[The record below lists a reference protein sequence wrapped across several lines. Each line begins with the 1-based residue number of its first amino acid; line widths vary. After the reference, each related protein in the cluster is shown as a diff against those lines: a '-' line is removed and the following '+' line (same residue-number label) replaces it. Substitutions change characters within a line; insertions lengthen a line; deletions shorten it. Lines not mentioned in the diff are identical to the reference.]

1 MSMWMILRRGADET
15 PRSRSDWAMRGLY
28 KSPQRKSPPRL
39 RLAGLALRTGVP
51 NRIQNVRDRDGCRQR
66 RNSDWRIQAG
76 NIERTLAGIRIA
88 AVYHPSV
95 FLAFANGASF
105 LQHRDRPALQR
116 PDRRPPLLHHQ
127 HRDRSCA
134 ETNPFGP
141 SAVPAANTWQG
152 FGIAGARLFHVFQ
165 CPCAP

>member
-39 RLAGLALRTGVP
+39 RLAGLALQTGVP

-76 NIERTLAGIRIA
+76 NIERTLAGIRIGT
-88 AVYHPSV
+88 VLHPTV
-95 FLAFANGASF
+95 LLALADGSGIEQNG
-105 LQHRDRPALQR
+105 
-116 PDRRPPLLHHQ
+116 
-127 HRDRSCA
+127 
-134 ETNPFGP
+134 
-141 SAVPAANTWQG
+141 
-152 FGIAGARLFHVFQ
+152 
-165 CPCAP
+165 